1 MSKTD
6 IWMPLHIKDYLGD
19 TMRLN
24 TLQHGAYLLLLME
37 YWTHGPLPDDDD
49 VLCVIARMDRQKWDA
64 EVSDAIRPYFSADK
78 EADKPDDKRGDK
90 TGDKR
95 GDKRGDKTG
104 YKLHHKR
111 VDKELTKASDISN
124 KRKKA
129 RQSGRQGTELDNKA
143 NGGSQLGFDN
153 EGRQNADKTLTKP
166 STNTLTNEAQNSTH
180 ARVALQSTIKKE
192 ESKEEESKK
201 ERPFPSE
208 TRPAVAEEGSGIS
221 NPPPAKLPVPD
232 EKALAFRESLGLFRA
247 LTGKTEDPS
256 RKFLGKVLS
265 EFGDNH
271 FALRDLMREARDTA
285 PVDALS
291 WIRKAA
297 KARANPARA
306 PGFAQ
311 SMLDRALAAID
322 SAEKA
327 QEDGARTIDHVTG
340 EDENA

>member
-180 ARVALQSTIKKE
+180 ARVALQSTFKEE
-192 ESKEEESKK
+192 ESKEEERKK

-232 EKALAFRESLGLFRA
+232 EKALAFRES
-247 LTGKTEDPS
+247 
-256 RKFLGKVLS
+256 LGKVLS